1 MRLRLHGPNYTA
13 APSVVPRTADRRATG
28 PGSAVGPRP
37 IKRIPRPVSHRAS
50 GSDPRRTRNVPA
62 RPRPPA
68 HPDASMPGP
77 PIHRARSSQQREH
90 AGHGLSPWL
99 SRARRARRVAT
110 GGASRRPSK
119 AGSVVAQRP
128 LERQSGPRTGQGTE
142 RRITRLRAA
151 QNRKYLADS

>member
-1 MRLRLHGPNYTA
+1 MRLRSYTA
-13 APSVVPRTADRRATG
+13 ARERR
-28 PGSAVGPRP
+28 SAHRGGPRP
-37 IKRIPRPVSHRAS
+37 RDRSRVRGRAATYQAYPTSSLPPCKRVRPATYPS
-50 GSDPRRTRNVPA
+50 
-62 RPRPPA
+62 RPRPPGPA